1 VRGVGETGRTNSG
14 CGGDDG
20 RVRWWR
26 RQVALVLR
34 FAQDVTRDDKLTQY
48 DKLNWIDAFEEEV
61 CFRYAVPWG
70 GFFIWRWRG

>member
-34 FAQDVTRDDKLTQY
+34 FAQDDKLLTMTN
-48 DKLNWIDAFEEEV
+48 LLGMTSLLSMTSLI
-61 CFRYAVPWG
+61 G
-70 GFFIWRWRG
+70 